1 MIRNLMIN
9 FLKTASKVKEKEVK
23 AVIFS
28 FLFVVVLMSAYYILR
43 PVRDAMASDWTDA
56 EVSWL
61 WTLNFFISTAIVALY
76 GVMVSKFR
84 FRLLVPTMYGI
95 FAISFIIFYALGSV
109 FEDRTVI
116 DKSFYV
122 WVSVFSLFHISV
134 FWTFMSELF
143 SKEQSGRL
151 FGIIAVGAS
160 VGGLIGP
167 SITAFFSV
175 SLGIDNLMLI
185 ASMMLFIPIPIIFY
199 LQSLKAKELN
209 NEALDIPVSN
219 QSIGGNP
226 LAGFKIFFSNPY
238 LLSIGLFIFLY
249 TGISSFVYFELKNLL
264 SDFSRPERSVIWAQM
279 DLAVNILA
287 ISTGLFATSRIVTKF
302 GMPVTIAMVPIMI
315 CIGLLVLA
323 ISPLLG
329 VVVVLQ
335 VIRRAGNYAVT
346 RPARE
351 MLFTLVNQE
360 TRFKAKP
367 VIDIVAYRGGD
378 MLTAWLFTGLTQG
391 LGLGL
396 AAVAAVGAGIASL
409 WALSVFILENGL
421 SAMNLNLKTYRIER
435 PACNHK
441 VACRI
446 CLRHR
451 NTNQFNLSIN
461 FTNN

>member
-1 MIRNLMIN
+1 MIRNLIIN
-9 FLKTASKVKEKEVK
+9 FLKNASKIKEQEIK

-61 WTLNFFISTAIVALY
+61 WTLNFFISTVIVALY
-76 GVMVSKFR
+76 GSMVSKFR
-84 FRLLVPTMYGI
+84 FRLLVPTIYGI
-95 FAISFIIFYALGSV
+95 FAISFIIFYALGSF
-109 FEDRTVI
+109 FEDRTLI

-175 SLGIDNLMLI
+175 SLGADNLMLI
-185 ASMMLFIPIPIIFY
+185 ASSMLLIPIPIIFY
-199 LQSLKAKELN
+199 LQSLKSKELN
-209 NEALDIPVSN
+209 NEVLDIPGSN

-226 LAGFKIFFSNPY
+226 LAGFKMFFSNPY

-264 SDFSRPERSVIWAQM
+264 SDFSRSERSVIWAQM

-287 ISTGLFATSRIVTKF
+287 ISTGLFATGRIVTKF
-302 GMPVTIAMVPIMI
+302 GMPATIAMVPIMI

-329 VVVVLQ
+329 VVMVLQ
-335 VIRRAGNYAVT
+335 IIRRAGNYAVT

-409 WALSVFILENGL
+409 WALVGIFLGNWFDRYES
-421 SAMNLNLKTYRIER
+421 
-435 PACNHK
+435 
-441 VACRI
+441 
-446 CLRHR
+446 
-451 NTNQFNLSIN
+451 
-461 FTNN
+461 

>member
-1 MIRNLMIN
+1 MNPIN
-9 FLKTASKVKEKEVK
+9 KFLKTASRIEEREIK

-61 WTLNFFISTAIVALY
+61 WTINFFISTAIVALY
-76 GVMVSKFR
+76 GLMVSKFR
-84 FRLLVPTMYGI
+84 FRLLVPVMYGI
-95 FAISFIIFYALGSV
+95 FAGSFVIFYFLASISD
-109 FEDRTVI
+109 DRTII
-116 DKSFYV
+116 DKAFYV

-134 FWTFMSELF
+134 FWSFMSELF

-175 SLGIDNLMLI
+175 SLGTDNLMLI
-185 ASMMLFIPIPIIFY
+185 ASMMLLIPIPIIFY
-199 LQSLKAKELN
+199 LQTLKVTDLN
-209 NEALDIPVSN
+209 NEELDPTTPN
-219 QSIGGNP
+219 QSIGGSP
-226 LAGFKIFFSNPY
+226 FAGFKMFFSNPY

-264 SDFSRPERSVIWAQM
+264 SDLSRSERSVIWAQM

-287 ISTGLFATSRIVTKF
+287 ISAGLFATGRIVTRF
-302 GMPVTIAMVPIMI
+302 GMPLTIALVPVMI

-323 ISPLLG
+323 ISPFLG
-329 VVVVLQ
+329 VVVMLQ
-335 VIRRAGNYAVT
+335 IIRRAGNYAVT

-351 MLFTLVNQE
+351 MLFTLVDQE

-378 MLTAWLFTGLTQG
+378 MLMAWLFTGLTQG

-396 AAVAAVGAGIASL
+396 AAVAAFGAGMAALWSL
-409 WALSVFILENGL
+409 VGIYLGRWF
-421 SAMNLNLKTYRIER
+421 ER
-435 PACNHK
+435 D
-441 VACRI
+441 
-446 CLRHR
+446 
-451 NTNQFNLSIN
+451 NTEPKDYVTSKNS
-461 FTNN
+461 TE

>member
-43 PVRDAMASDWTDA
+43 PVRDAMASDWTDS

-84 FRLLVPTMYGI
+84 FRLLVPAMYGI

-175 SLGIDNLMLI
+175 SLGTDNLMLI

-209 NEALDIPVSN
+209 NEALDIPISN

-409 WALSVFILENGL
+409 WALVGIYLGKWF
-421 SAMNLNLKTYRIER
+421 ER
-435 PACNHK
+435 NEP
-441 VACRI
+441 
-446 CLRHR
+446 
-451 NTNQFNLSIN
+451 
-461 FTNN
+461 

>member
-1 MIRNLMIN
+1 MIRNLIIN

-43 PVRDAMASDWTDA
+43 PVRDAMASDWSDA

-76 GVMVSKFR
+76 GSMVSKFR
-84 FRLLVPTMYGI
+84 FRLLVPAMYGI

-109 FEDRTVI
+109 FEDRTLI

-175 SLGIDNLMLI
+175 SLGADNLMLI
-185 ASMMLFIPIPIIFY
+185 ASMMLLIPIPIIFY
-199 LQSLKAKELN
+199 LQSLKSKQLN
-209 NEALDIPVSN
+209 NEVLDIPDSN

-226 LAGFKIFFSNPY
+226 LAGFKMFFSNPY

-264 SDFSRPERSVIWAQM
+264 SDFSRSERSVIWAQM

-287 ISTGLFATSRIVTKF
+287 ISTGLFATGRIVTKF
-302 GMPVTIAMVPIMI
+302 GMPATIAMVPIMI

-329 VVVVLQ
+329 VVMVLQ
-335 VIRRAGNYAVT
+335 IIRRAGNYAVT

-409 WALSVFILENGL
+409 WALVGIYLGKWFDRYES
-421 SAMNLNLKTYRIER
+421 
-435 PACNHK
+435 
-441 VACRI
+441 
-446 CLRHR
+446 
-451 NTNQFNLSIN
+451 
-461 FTNN
+461 

>member
-9 FLKTASKVKEKEVK
+9 FLKTASKVKEQEVK

-43 PVRDAMASDWTDA
+43 PVRDAMASDWTDS

-76 GVMVSKFR
+76 GVIVSKFR

-109 FEDRTVI
+109 FEDRTLI

-175 SLGIDNLMLI
+175 SLGADNLMLI
-185 ASMMLFIPIPIIFY
+185 ASMMLLIPIPIIFY
-199 LQSLKAKELN
+199 LQSLKSKELN
-209 NEALDIPVSN
+209 NEMLDIPSSN

-226 LAGFKIFFSNPY
+226 LAGFKMFFSNPY

-264 SDFSRPERSVIWAQM
+264 SDFSRSERSVIWAQM

-287 ISTGLFATSRIVTKF
+287 ISTGLFATGRIVTKF
-302 GMPVTIAMVPIMI
+302 GMPATIAMVPIMI

-329 VVVVLQ
+329 VVMVLQ
-335 VIRRAGNYAVT
+335 IIRRAGNYAVT

-396 AAVAAVGAGIASL
+396 ASVVAVGAGIASL
-409 WALSVFILENGL
+409 WALVGIYLGKWFDRYES
-421 SAMNLNLKTYRIER
+421 
-435 PACNHK
+435 
-441 VACRI
+441 
-446 CLRHR
+446 
-451 NTNQFNLSIN
+451 
-461 FTNN
+461 

>member
-23 AVIFS
+23 AVTFS

-43 PVRDAMASDWTDA
+43 PVRDAMASDWSDA

-61 WTLNFFISTAIVALY
+61 WTLNFFISTTIVALY
-76 GVMVSKFR
+76 GSMVAKFR

-109 FEDRTVI
+109 FEDRTLI

-175 SLGIDNLMLI
+175 SLGADNLMLI
-185 ASMMLFIPIPIIFY
+185 ASMMLLIPIPIIFY
-199 LQSLKAKELN
+199 LQSLKSKELN
-209 NEALDIPVSN
+209 NEVLDIPDSN

-226 LAGFKIFFSNPY
+226 LAGFKMFFSNPY

-264 SDFSRPERSVIWAQM
+264 SDFSRSERSVIWAQM

-287 ISTGLFATSRIVTKF
+287 ISTGLFATGRIVTKF
-302 GMPVTIAMVPIMI
+302 GMPATIAMVPIMI

-329 VVVVLQ
+329 VVMVLQ
-335 VIRRAGNYAVT
+335 IIRRAGNYAVT

-396 AAVAAVGAGIASL
+396 ASVAAVGAGIASL
-409 WALSVFILENGL
+409 WALVGIYLGKWFDRYES
-421 SAMNLNLKTYRIER
+421 
-435 PACNHK
+435 
-441 VACRI
+441 
-446 CLRHR
+446 
-451 NTNQFNLSIN
+451 
-461 FTNN
+461 

>member
-1 MIRNLMIN
+1 MIRNLIIN
-9 FLKTASKVKEKEVK
+9 FLKNASKIKEQEIK

-76 GVMVSKFR
+76 GSMVSKFR
-84 FRLLVPTMYGI
+84 FRLLVPTIYGI
-95 FAISFIIFYALGSV
+95 FAISFIIFYALGSF
-109 FEDRTVI
+109 FEDRTLI

-175 SLGIDNLMLI
+175 SLGADNLMLI
-185 ASMMLFIPIPIIFY
+185 ASMMLLIPIPIIFY
-199 LQSLKAKELN
+199 LQSLKSKELN
-209 NEALDIPVSN
+209 NEVLDIPDSN

-226 LAGFKIFFSNPY
+226 LAGFKMFFSNPY

-264 SDFSRPERSVIWAQM
+264 SDFSRSERSVIWAQM

-287 ISTGLFATSRIVTKF
+287 ISTGLFATGRIVTKF
-302 GMPVTIAMVPIMI
+302 GMPATIAMVPIMI

-329 VVVVLQ
+329 VVMVLQ
-335 VIRRAGNYAVT
+335 IIRRAGNYAVT

-396 AAVAAVGAGIASL
+396 ASVAAVGAGIASL
-409 WALSVFILENGL
+409 WALVGIYLGKWFDRYES
-421 SAMNLNLKTYRIER
+421 
-435 PACNHK
+435 
-441 VACRI
+441 
-446 CLRHR
+446 
-451 NTNQFNLSIN
+451 
-461 FTNN
+461 

>member
-9 FLKTASKVKEKEVK
+9 LLKTASKVQKQEVK
-23 AVIFS
+23 AVILS

-84 FRLLVPTMYGI
+84 FRLLVQTMYGI

-175 SLGIDNLMLI
+175 SLGTDNLMLV
-185 ASMMLFIPIPIIFY
+185 ASIMLLIPIPIIFY
-199 LQSLKAKELN
+199 LQSLKSKELN
-209 NEALDIPVSN
+209 NEVLDIPISN

-226 LAGFKIFFSNPY
+226 LAGFKMFFSNPY

-264 SDFSRPERSVIWAQM
+264 SDFSRSERSVIWAQM

-287 ISTGLFATSRIVTKF
+287 ISTGLFATGRIVTKF
-302 GMPVTIAMVPIMI
+302 GMPATIAMIPIII

-329 VVVVLQ
+329 VVMILQ
-335 VIRRAGNYAVT
+335 IIRRAGNYAVT

-409 WALSVFILENGL
+409 WALVGIYLGKWF
-421 SAMNLNLKTYRIER
+421 ER
-435 PACNHK
+435 DE
-441 VACRI
+441 
-446 CLRHR
+446 
-451 NTNQFNLSIN
+451 T
-461 FTNN
+461 